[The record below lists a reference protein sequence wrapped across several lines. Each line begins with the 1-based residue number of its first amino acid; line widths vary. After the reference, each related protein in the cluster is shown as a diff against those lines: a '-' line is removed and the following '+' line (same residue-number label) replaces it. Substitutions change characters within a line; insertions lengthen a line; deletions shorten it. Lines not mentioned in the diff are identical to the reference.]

1 MCCYQDLSSSRIGA
15 SPPRL
20 PSPTLHLLFKDYHSD
35 QKFSITTYSP
45 DGIVITSSGT
55 KKGDLFFA
63 DVNTQ
68 WKHRN
73 VTTDIKVDADSNL
86 FTTITF
92 DEPALGLKS
101 IFSFSSR
108 SKVRKG
114 TNILAIGTDVSYD
127 TKSGDLTKLNAGLCF
142 TKADFIASLTV
153 SVAANILLENG
164 KSLLNFQRQIM
175 NERRTRGTTKTPSRS
190 GYLDENDGI
199 CSVCQYGGELI
210 LCDNCPSSFHQSCI
224 GLEDIPE
231 GDWFCPAS
239 CCGICHQ
246 SKPEGSDDD
255 TLWFRYETIFR
266 LDIEAGV
273 HYKTFCGF
281 TKNCGIGK

>member
-1 MCCYQDLSSSRIGA
+1 MISSSRIGA

-114 TNILAIGTDVSYD
+114 EMIKHFVEVLNSAQEIVTVDGCGNR
-127 TKSGDLTKLNAGLCF
+127 KSNVIESLKFLEHLHPPLLVE
-142 TKADFIASLTV
+142 FIV
-153 SVAANILLENG
+153 
-164 KSLLNFQRQIM
+164 
-175 NERRTRGTTKTPSRS
+175 
-190 GYLDENDGI
+190 
-199 CSVCQYGGELI
+199 
-210 LCDNCPSSFHQSCI
+210 
-224 GLEDIPE
+224 
-231 GDWFCPAS
+231 
-239 CCGICHQ
+239 
-246 SKPEGSDDD
+246 
-255 TLWFRYETIFR
+255 
-266 LDIEAGV
+266 
-273 HYKTFCGF
+273 
-281 TKNCGIGK
+281 

>member
-1 MCCYQDLSSSRIGA
+1 MAQIEVSVVRTVVGARLDALVRFFGFRTALVGGGGAETGALSSWSEHSCGDGSVLNTAECSAANDETAGAVQLSSDRGSSRIGA

-73 VTTDIKVDADSNL
+73 VNSDYFNLDVITTDIKVDADSNMAEHL
-86 FTTITF
+86 N
-92 DEPALGLKS
+92 
-101 IFSFSSR
+101 FSS
-108 SKVRKG
+108 VVG

-153 SVAANILLENG
+153 YS
-164 KSLLNFQRQIM
+164 
-175 NERRTRGTTKTPSRS
+175 
-190 GYLDENDGI
+190 
-199 CSVCQYGGELI
+199 
-210 LCDNCPSSFHQSCI
+210 
-224 GLEDIPE
+224 
-231 GDWFCPAS
+231 W
-239 CCGICHQ
+239 
-246 SKPEGSDDD
+246 
-255 TLWFRYETIFR
+255 W
-266 LDIEAGV
+266 
-273 HYKTFCGF
+273 
-281 TKNCGIGK
+281 